1 MGLTGCASLL
11 ATLSGC
17 VASQP
22 TEPPRCAPAATPR
35 PGRPGPGVL
44 LCRHG
49 YDQPRRNRR
58 RRALWKLYGKPRRLH
73 SAATDPR
80 LKQDRLH
87 LAFLRASGLHR
98 HSSPTKVTLT
108 VTRARHGS
116 RLPALAPRRHAYRK
130 LKPTVR
136 TSCATHCFTHENYE
150 WANR

>member
-1 MGLTGCASLL
+1 MDIREFFYFQRSDRSVIMVLTVLVVVACIVFGIIGLSLWVF
-11 ATLSGC
+11 TLLTMNYLNIDLNSFL
-17 VASQP
+17 
-22 TEPPRCAPAATPR
+22 
-35 PGRPGPGVL
+35 GVL
-44 LCRHG
+44 CHHKT
-49 YDQPRRNRR
+49 YHI
-58 RRALWKLYGKPRRLH
+58 RRAMFLKKKFSSRHWSH
-73 SAATDPR
+73 TSA
-80 LKQDRLH
+80 L
-87 LAFLRASGLHR
+87 LRASGLHR